1 MLAAGLTMLLVA
13 VGQRRAVAG
22 CTLADVPAQGWWALA
37 YLIVFGSIVAFTA
50 FVWLTRSAPLS
61 LVSTY
66 AYVNPVVAVLLG
78 LAAPRRAADRG
89 DRRRRVRSRS
99 LGVAIVVRSERR

>member
-1 MLAAGLTMLLVA
+1 M
-13 VGQRRAVAG
+13 
-22 CTLADVPAQGWWALA
+22 
-37 YLIVFGSIVAFTA
+37 FGSLIAFTA

-78 LAAPRRAADRG
+78 WLILAEPLTAAVVAG
-89 DRRRRVRSRS
+89 GSLAV